1 MANVTYWVIL
11 VLLLC
16 LQPAWP
22 EQDPDILYINYDW
35 QPYTMNAD
43 GTNKKQF
50 MDAFGMRDPDWS
62 PLGGSFVA
70 IGMDQQIHLVNAETL
85 AIERLTDG
93 IGRYAH
99 PRWSPDGKYTAFS
112 YSNYGPSEVSVMD
125 ANTFEIISTIESE
138 LSDGSNGLDWV
149 IDNDHL
155 VFTRQVGPS
164 TNEEGRTVFF
174 ELVVVNIHDQEDLKS
189 FLDPLCPAIIFS
201 NTLYSNL
208 SWSTA
213 NQLLAISG
221 CSGLYI
227 ASVDEDGVLGNFFN
241 VAANFPASAIG
252 DRGMAWSLD
261 GEHLIFDAISDIT
274 GNYEIYVL
282 DVPETLESGEPQFQ
296 ILTETLLTDSYY
308 YGLTW
313 IIPPQGS
320 QSTETEFLAAVRRPR
335 HPRAGHSEFTYVRR
349 WQSNAYDSCRGS

>member
-125 ANTFEIISTIESE
+125 ADTFEIISTIESE

-174 ELVVVNIHDQEDLKS
+174 ELVIADVHDQEDRIS
-189 FLDPLCPAIIFS
+189 FLDSLAGCPTGLRFF
-201 NTLYSNL
+201 NL
-208 SWSTA
+208 AWSSTA
-213 NQLLAISG
+213 SLLAIAGG
-221 CSGLYI
+221 CDSPISSIYITSIDEKGLPGELI
-227 ASVDEDGVLGNFFN
+227 NITQHV
-241 VAANFPASAIG
+241 PASRIG
-252 DRGMAWSLD
+252 EQGVAWSNNGDHILFAATPESSNHVD
-261 GEHLIFDAISDIT
+261 LFIIDVDATLTTGESQ
-274 GNYEIYVL
+274 YQV
-282 DVPETLESGEPQFQ
+282 
-296 ILTETLLTDSYY
+296 LTETPDMNGY

-320 QSTETEFLAAVRRPR
+320 Q
-335 HPRAGHSEFTYVRR
+335 
-349 WQSNAYDSCRGS
+349 